1 MAKNQYRKCVE
12 IVTRNVKRAL
22 EVECVKYGN
31 DKEGADVIKAMRDM

>member
-1 MAKNQYRKCVE
+1 MKAYGKESIQEMRGD
-12 IVTRNVKRAL
+12 RDKRAL